1 MREFKPPGPPL
12 KSPVVNEDVR
22 IALLACL
29 PPYLSRC
36 ATAPEAASLSFLA
49 LGTRDAKEA
58 TRKACL
64 KAAGATLLAAPRT
77 RWVRVGSTPKT
88 CPCLGRGVP

>member
-1 MREFKPPGPPL
+1 MASQHYFNLGSYKHSAITYITPA
-12 KSPVVNEDVR
+12 VNEDVR
-22 IALLACL
+22 VALLSCL

-36 ATAPEAASLSFLA
+36 ASAPDAASLSFLA

-77 RWVRVGSTPKT
+77 RWVRVTVKP
-88 CPCLGRGVP
+88 